1 MRPTR
6 DSVWTE
12 HEKRVEEEY
21 SFHLQFFEK
30 QCKRHVLVFE
40 AHFFKIKFIEKTFV
54 NMII

>member
-6 DSVWTE
+6 DSVWIE